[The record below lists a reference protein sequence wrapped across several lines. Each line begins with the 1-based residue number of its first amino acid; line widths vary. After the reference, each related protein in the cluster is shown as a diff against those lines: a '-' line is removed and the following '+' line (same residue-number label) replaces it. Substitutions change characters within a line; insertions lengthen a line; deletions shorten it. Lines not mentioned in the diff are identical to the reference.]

1 MASGGEGTSSQLE
14 EDLWRRKPGDQL
26 LSKWDY
32 FEAKHIC
39 LLFYLLCFSG
49 LYIPAIERSSTW
61 GLWLIGGC
69 HFLEFLL
76 KINVLRQAVE
86 DDKAD
91 EELDETM
98 RRGLL
103 DHFVLTMVYGY
114 FHWSALERVQ
124 RKKQRSV

>member
-1 MASGGEGTSSQLE
+1 MASGVGTVTPLE
-14 EDLWRRKPGDQL
+14 EELRRRKRGDPL
-26 LSKWDY
+26 LSKWEY

-49 LYIPAIERSSTW
+49 LYIPAIERSSIW

-69 HFLEFLL
+69 HFFEFLL
-76 KINVLRQAVE
+76 KIKVLRQAVE

-98 RRGLL
+98 QRGWL

-114 FHWSALERVQ
+114 FHWSALERAQ
-124 RKKQRSV
+124 RKKQRSA